1 MPTVTIIRTNA
12 AYGFTATDADGQV
25 IRMDTSPEGDGH
37 QTGVRPMQTL
47 LMALG
52 GCSGID
58 VVSILQKQRQSLQML
73 EIQITGER
81 EPEGLPALWKMIHMR
96 FRMGGDLVTQKAR
109 HAVQL
114 SVEKYCSVAETLRR
128 AGCVITWEVDI
139 REASVPEPTI

>member
-1 MPTVTIIRTNA
+1 MPTVTITRTQPD
-12 AYGFTATDADGQV
+12 YGFTATDADGQV
-25 IRMDTSPEGDGH
+25 IRMDTSPENGG
-37 QTGVRPMQTL
+37 QQFGVRPMQAL

-58 VVSILQKQRQSLQML
+58 VVSILQKQRQSLQLL

-81 EPEGLPALWKMIHMR
+81 EPDVIPALWKTVHMR
-96 FRMGGDLVTQKAR
+96 FRMGGALVPQKAR

-139 REASVPEPTI
+139 PEVSVPEPTI